1 MSRSKTCLLWGLT
14 LMSPCAQGQALDS
27 LGTGIEFY
35 SGRVITGSEVRLK
48 RPVLGTWK
56 VLLDSVEFPAKDVRF
71 VRGDTIMWANMVHLR
86 KLTRVPQWAVR
97 SRRGVLS
104 EYTHRR
110 IQVGFANF
118 GSIMFAYQRKD
129 RFYSKNGGPLVR
141 DIRSQMWDLV
151 ADDPRSLKYMRSS
164 RRYAW
169 IGAVGILGGVLVAG
183 IATGQTSNK
192 EQRENGPPLGFYV
205 GGVSMWLGGVS
216 YIIARSKVRQSV
228 NTYMRSH

>member
-1 MSRSKTCLLWGLT
+1 MDRRTALVLSLT
-14 LMSPCAQGQALDS
+14 ALVSSISYGQTLDS

-35 SGRVITGSEVRLK
+35 TGRTVLGNSIRLK
-48 RPVLGTWK
+48 RPLLGVWK
-56 VLLDSVEFPAKDVRF
+56 VVVDSVEFPAKDVRF
-71 VRGDTIMWANMVHLR
+71 VRGDSIMWANIVHLR
-86 KLTRVPQWAVR
+86 KLTGAPQWAVR

-104 EYTHRR
+104 EYVLRR
-110 IQVGFANF
+110 IHVGFDSF
-118 GSIMFAYQRKD
+118 SSVLFAYQRKD

-141 DIRSQMWDLV
+141 DIRAQMWDLV
-151 ADDPRSLKYMRSS
+151 ADDPYSLKYMRSS

-183 IATGQTSNK
+183 ISTGQTSNK

-216 YIIARSKVRQSV
+216 YIIARCKVRQSV